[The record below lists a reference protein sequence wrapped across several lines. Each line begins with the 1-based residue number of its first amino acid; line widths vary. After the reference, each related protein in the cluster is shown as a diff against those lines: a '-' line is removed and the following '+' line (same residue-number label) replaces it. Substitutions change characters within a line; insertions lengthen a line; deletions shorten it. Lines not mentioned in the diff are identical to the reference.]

1 MSPVLRICLAAF
13 AMDLALYLMLTGVPY
28 RALALGA
35 GSLALGLLPAAYSLP
50 YAGTAALAGRLTEG
64 ADRLRVARRLL
75 PVTALAMLAL
85 TRAEH
90 LAWVY
95 VAPAV
100 AGVTLAFYWPSLMGT
115 LADLSEPRRL
125 TRHLGWF
132 NISWS
137 LGKSFGFLVG
147 GALLAAAGFASLF
160 GAAAGAVVG
169 VFVLLLGLPRGTRSA
184 PERGAP
190 AETVALPPNQG
201 ALLGSA
207 WIANFATFGATA
219 ALNFHYPA
227 WLERHGLPE
236 TVFGAFLGVVFLST
250 TAAFLFLERRPGWR
264 DRAAPL
270 LLAPVPSVA
279 ALLLLPHLL
288 TPWAI
293 LAAAPWIGFG
303 LGQAYFA
310 SLYYSVRDP
319 VRRGRNAGIH
329 EACLHLGAVALP
341 LLGGIVGAATGRLE
355 APFWVAAAA
364 GGVGWVGEMTLLL
377 RPARRG

>member
-13 AMDLALYLMLTGVPY
+13 AMDFALYLMLTGVPY

-35 GSLALGLLPAAYSLP
+35 GAIALGALPAAYSLP

-64 ADRLRVARRLL
+64 VDRLRLARRLL
-75 PVTALAMLAL
+75 PVTALAMLVL
-85 TRAEH
+85 TRADH
-90 LAWVY
+90 LVWVY

-115 LADLSEPRRL
+115 LADLSEPLRL

-132 NISWS
+132 NVSWS
-137 LGKSFGFLVG
+137 TGKSFGFLVG
-147 GALLAAAGFASLF
+147 GALLAGLGFGSLF
-160 GAAAGAVVG
+160 GAGALAVIVVSL
-169 VFVLLLGLPRGTRSA
+169 LLLGLPRGTHPA
-184 PERGAP
+184 GGAP
-190 AETVALPPNQG
+190 AAPVPVALPANQG
-201 ALLGSA
+201 SLLGAA

-227 WLERHGLPE
+227 WLESRGLPA

-250 TAAFLFLERRPGWR
+250 TAAFLFLERHPGWR
-264 DRAAPL
+264 DRRAPL

-279 ALLLLPHLL
+279 ALLLLPHLASA
-288 TPWAI
+288 WAI
-293 LAAAPWIGFG
+293 LAAAPAIGLG

-319 VRRGRNAGIH
+319 ARRGRNAGIH
-329 EACLHLGAVALP
+329 EACLHLGAVVLP
-341 LLGGIVGAATGRLE
+341 LAGGVAGALSGRLE

-364 GGVGWVGEMTLLL
+364 GGVGWVGEMALLL
-377 RPARRG
+377 RPIRRG